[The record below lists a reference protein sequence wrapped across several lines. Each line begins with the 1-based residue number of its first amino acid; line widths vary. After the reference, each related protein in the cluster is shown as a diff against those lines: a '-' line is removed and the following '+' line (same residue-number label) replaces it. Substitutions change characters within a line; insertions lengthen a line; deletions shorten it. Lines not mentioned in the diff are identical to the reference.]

1 MKSIFL
7 IDYKDLNKELKEII
21 GEDLN
26 INEYNARDKLR
37 DLYFNRIMKL
47 EKLNF
52 IIDKT
57 SQYQNEYSKVLDF
70 ENDKQVFYNATEIL
84 INIFNYEKDIIWS
97 ENWELVMDLVIRNDI
112 QQILEDDI
120 PNLIKISEKI
130 ESKNN
135 YRVDVTGI
143 VETIVSLF
151 EIVDFDKINEDK
163 FFNKINKEISIF
175 LNDEEI
181 EKLFL

>member
-21 GEDLN
+21 REDLN

-37 DLYFNRIMKL
+37 DLFFNRIMKL

-57 SQYQNEYSKVLDF
+57 SQYQNEYSEVLDF

-84 INIFNYEKDIIWS
+84 INIFNYERDIIWS

-135 YRVDVTGI
+135 YRVNITSI

-151 EIVDFDKINEDK
+151 ETVDFDKINKDK

-175 LNDEEI
+175 LNDKEI